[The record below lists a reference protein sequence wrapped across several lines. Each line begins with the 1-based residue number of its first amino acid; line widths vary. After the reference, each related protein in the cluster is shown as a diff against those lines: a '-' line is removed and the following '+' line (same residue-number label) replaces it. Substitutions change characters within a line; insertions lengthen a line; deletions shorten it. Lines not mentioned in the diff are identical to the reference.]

1 MKSRT
6 GRAIE
11 ERLDRAVRELLVG
24 GLVGTNFLPPRRRV
38 LAVRVA
44 ARVVVVVSRR
54 GAERQRHQPGYRR
67 VFGFATRLGKYVIM
81 NTKLIVQCLD

>member
-11 ERLDRAVRELLVG
+11 ERLDRAVRELLVD
-24 GLVGTNFLPPRRRV
+24 GLVGTNFLPHVAACLPS
-38 LAVRVA
+38 VA

-54 GAERQRHQPGYRR
+54 GAERQRHQPVHGD
-67 VFGFATRLGKYVIM
+67 L
-81 NTKLIVQCLD
+81 L

>member
-11 ERLDRAVRELLVG
+11 ERLDRAVRELLVD
-24 GLVGTNFLPPRRRV
+24 GLVGTNFLPH
-38 LAVRVA
+38 VA

-54 GAERQRHQPGYRR
+54 GAEKQ
-67 VFGFATRLGKYVIM
+67 
-81 NTKLIVQCLD
+81 